1 MSNLQPP
8 TSDLH
13 IERIE
18 LRLVRMQLKAPFR
31 TSFGTEHERECIIVS
46 VHGGG
51 LTGWGECVASR
62 GFAADPFRATTGTG
76 GASRLDWHLYSYET
90 TVTAWHILRDFLVP
104 QVLGRPLSI
113 DDMVDAGQQLRGH
126 PLARAGLEAALWDL
140 TAQLEGIPL
149 SRALG
154 GTRERVSV
162 GVSVGIQPSYEALV
176 DTVDAYLAQG
186 YRRIK
191 IKIKPGYDL
200 EAVKR
205 IRAKHPD
212 ILLQVDANS
221 AYTLAD
227 APLFEAMDEHK
238 LLLIEQP
245 LGWDDLYEHS
255 KLQPRLRTPICLD
268 ESIHSLGH
276 ARLAIEL
283 GAARVI
289 NIKAGRV
296 SGFTESRR
304 IHDLCQS
311 RGVPVWCGGML
322 ETGIGRAG
330 NVALASLPN
339 FTLPGDVSASDRYFH
354 EDIVDPPFTLNSDST
369 ISVPISPGLG
379 VAVNL
384 TRLDAV
390 TVRRE
395 AFV

>member
-1 MSNLQPP
+1 M
-8 TSDLH
+8 H

-18 LRLVRMQLKAPFR
+18 LRLVRMQLKAPFQ
-31 TSFGTEHERECIIVS
+31 TSFGTEVDRECIIVS
-46 VHGGG
+46 AHGDG

-62 GFAADPFRATTGTG
+62 GFTGE
-76 GASRLDWHLYSYET
+76 GASPLNWHLYSYET
-90 TVTAWHILRDFLVP
+90 TVTAWHILRDFLIP
-104 QVLGRPLSI
+104 QVIHQPLSVGR
-113 DDMVDAGQQLRGH
+113 MVDVGRQLRGH

-149 SRALG
+149 ARALG
-154 GTRERVSV
+154 GVRERVSV
-162 GVSVGIQPSYEALV
+162 GVSIGIQPSYDALL
-176 DTVDAYLAQG
+176 DTVDRFLSQG
-186 YRRIK
+186 YGRIK

-205 IRAKHPD
+205 IRARHPSL
-212 ILLQVDANS
+212 LLQVDANS

-227 APLFEAMDEHK
+227 APLFEEMDAYK

-245 LGWDDLYEHS
+245 FGWDDIYEHS
-255 KLQPRLRTPICLD
+255 QLQPRLRTPVCLD

-276 ARLAIEL
+276 ARLALEL
-283 GAARVI
+283 GATRVI

-304 IHDLCQS
+304 IHDLCQA
-311 RGVPVWCGGML
+311 RDVPVWCGGML

-339 FTLPGDVSASDRYFH
+339 FTLPGDISASDRYFH
-354 EDIVDPPFTLNSDST
+354 EDIIDPPFTLNPDST
-369 ISVPISPGLG
+369 ISVPGGPGLG

-384 TRLDAV
+384 KRLDAV
-390 TVRRE
+390 TVQRE
-395 AFV
+395 VFA

>member
-1 MSNLQPP
+1 MQ
-8 TSDLH
+8 

-18 LRLVRMQLKAPFR
+18 LRLVRMLLKAPFQ
-31 TSFGTEHERECIIVS
+31 TSFGVEHERDCIIVS

-62 GFAADPFRATTGTG
+62 GLAGDPARSEAGAG
-76 GASRLDWHLYSYET
+76 GAPRLDWNLYSYET
-90 TVTAWHILRDFLVP
+90 TATAWHILRDFLVP
-104 QVLGRPLSI
+104 QVLHQPLSI
-113 DDMVDAGQQLRGH
+113 ERMVEAWRRLRGH

-140 TAQLEGIPL
+140 TTQLEGIPL

-154 GTRERVSV
+154 GTRDRAPV
-162 GVSVGIQPSYEALV
+162 GVSVGIQPSYDVLV
-176 DTVDAYLAQG
+176 DTIDGYLAQG

-191 IKIKPGYDL
+191 IKIKPGYDV

-227 APLFEAMDEHK
+227 APLFEAMDEHR

-245 LGWDDLYEHS
+245 LGWDDIYEHS

-283 GAARVI
+283 GATHVI

-296 SGFTESRR
+296 GGFTESRR

-339 FTLPGDVSASDRYFH
+339 FTLPGDISASDRYFH
-354 EDIVDPPFTLNSDST
+354 EDIVDPPFTLNPDST
-369 ISVPISPGLG
+369 ISVPAGPGLG
-379 VAVNL
+379 VAVNHR
-384 TRLDAV
+384 RLDAV
-390 TVRRE
+390 TVQRE
-395 AFV
+395 AFA